1 MTRGDVVI
9 VSLAGDYGKPRPVLV
24 IQSDLLAEHPSVTVL
39 AITDHLVEAPLLRIG
54 IGPESRPERVSEIQI
69 DKAQT
74 PRRQQIGGII
84 GQADK
89 ATLAAVN
96 RGLAVSFSVW
106 RDPAFA
112 AAPRSAH
119 TRLGDFG

>member
-1 MTRGDVVI
+1 MTRGDVVV
-9 VSLAGDYGKPRPVLV
+9 VSLPGDYGRPRPALV
-24 IQSDLLAEHPSVTVL
+24 IQSDLFAEHPSVSVL
-39 AITDHLVEAPLLRIG
+39 PITSRLVEAPLLRIG
-54 IGPESRPERVSEIQI
+54 IGPESGLERVSQIQI

-74 PRRQQIGGII
+74 PRRERIGAII
-84 GQADK
+84 GRADR

-96 RGLAVSFSVW
+96 RGLAVFSGW
-106 RDPAFA
+106 RDAEFA